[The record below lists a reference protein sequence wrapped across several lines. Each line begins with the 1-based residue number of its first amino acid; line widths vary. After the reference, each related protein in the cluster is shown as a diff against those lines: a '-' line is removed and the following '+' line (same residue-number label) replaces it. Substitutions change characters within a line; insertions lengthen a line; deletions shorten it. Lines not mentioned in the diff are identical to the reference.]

1 MEISEIIPHI
11 EVLIFASEKPLTSPD
26 IVELINN
33 TFGFL
38 EERISLDQVD
48 VAVNGIKEK
57 YDSEFYPFEVRES
70 GGGWQFLTKK
80 DYHQTIAQLNG
91 DKFLKRLSNAALET
105 LALIAYKQPI
115 TKGEI
120 ESIRGVNTD
129 YSIQKL
135 LEKELILISGR
146 SETMPGKPL
155 LYVTSKTFMDYFG
168 INSPEDLPKIKEVL
182 AEQLIEGTIIN
193 PEDFTDQNVANAS
206 EFEEESLIIDTE
218 TASNEDPIDELAAA
232 EDEALDTE
240 DDGNFNESDNFE
252 DYDEDAEEDGDDA
265 SEEDDENSEK
275 DPA

>member
-38 EERISLDQVD
+38 EERISIDQVD
-48 VAVNGIKEK
+48 AAVNGIKEK

-80 DYHQTIAQLNG
+80 DFHQTIAQLNG

-105 LALIAYKQPI
+105 LAIIAYKQPI

-146 SETMPGKPL
+146 SENMPGKPL

-168 INSPEDLPKIKEVL
+168 INSPEDLPKIREVL

-193 PEDFTDQNVANAS
+193 PEDFTDQNVAIA
-206 EFEEESLIIDTE
+206 TE
-218 TASNEDPIDELAAA
+218 TPSNEDPIDDLAAL
-232 EDEALDTE
+232 ENEAFDTE
-240 DDGNFNESDNFE
+240 DDGNFSESDNFE
-252 DYDEDAEEDGDDA
+252 EGDETSNEEA
-265 SEEDDENSEK
+265 SEDDENSDK

>member
-38 EERISLDQVD
+38 EERISTDQVD
-48 VAVNGIKEK
+48 AAVNGIKEK

-105 LALIAYKQPI
+105 LAIIAYKQPI

-120 ESIRGVNTD
+120 EKIRGVNSD
-129 YSIQKL
+129 YSVQKL
-135 LEKELILISGR
+135 LEKELIIIAGRDEKAPGHPLIY
-146 SETMPGKPL
+146 T
-155 LYVTSKTFMDYFG
+155 TSRTFMDYFG
-168 INSPEDLPKIKEVL
+168 INSTADLPKIREVL
-182 AEQLIEGTIIN
+182 AEQLVEGTMIN
-193 PEDFTDQNVANAS
+193 PEDFTSNQALPEQEETIDETTFEMSIVDSTDEDEMATEAITEEMLAQLTEEDSTDIINEEITTEELFEEKETKEEDKKENDANA
-206 EFEEESLIIDTE
+206 
-218 TASNEDPIDELAAA
+218 
-232 EDEALDTE
+232 
-240 DDGNFNESDNFE
+240 
-252 DYDEDAEEDGDDA
+252 
-265 SEEDDENSEK
+265 
-275 DPA
+275 

>member
-38 EERISLDQVD
+38 EERISTDQVD
-48 VAVNGIKEK
+48 AAVNGIKEK

-105 LALIAYKQPI
+105 LAIIAYKQPI

-146 SETMPGKPL
+146 SENMPGKPL

-218 TASNEDPIDELAAA
+218 TESNEDPIDELAAA

-240 DDGNFNESDNFE
+240 DDGNFSESDNFE
-252 DYDEDAEEDGDDA
+252 ASEEDANEDGDDA
-265 SEEDDENSEK
+265 SETDDENSDK

>member
-1 MEISEIIPHI
+1 MEISQIIPHI
-11 EVLIFASEKPLTSPD
+11 EVLIFASEKPLTSLD

-38 EERISLDQVD
+38 EERVTLDQVE
-48 VAVNGIKEK
+48 AAIQGICEK

-80 DYHQTIAQLNG
+80 DFHKTIAQLNG

-105 LALIAYKQPI
+105 LAIIAYKQPI

-120 ESIRGVNTD
+120 ESIRGVNSD

-146 SETMPGKPL
+146 NEQMPGKPL
-155 LYVTSKTFMDYFG
+155 VYATSKNFMDYFG

-182 AEQLIEGTIIN
+182 AEQIVEGTVIR
-193 PEDFTDQNVANAS
+193 PEDFTDQPVADETQPHEEPVIEGDTSLLTVN
-206 EFEEESLIIDTE
+206 EDGELIIQVDEEENNETTLAEDTAPPPADSE
-218 TASNEDPIDELAAA
+218 DHQDEEDP
-232 EDEALDTE
+232 
-240 DDGNFNESDNFE
+240 S
-252 DYDEDAEEDGDDA
+252 
-265 SEEDDENSEK
+265 SDENSK
-275 DPA
+275 

>member
-38 EERISLDQVD
+38 EERISTDQVD
-48 VAVNGIKEK
+48 AAVNGIKEK

-105 LALIAYKQPI
+105 LAIIAYKQPI

-206 EFEEESLIIDTE
+206 EFEEESLIIDTD
-218 TASNEDPIDELAAA
+218 TPSNEDPIDELAAA
-232 EDEALDTE
+232 EDEAVDTE
-240 DDGNFNESDNFE
+240 DDGNFSESDNFE
-252 DYDEDAEEDGDDA
+252 SEDDSEDE
-265 SEEDDENSEK
+265 SEEDDEEDNENSDK

>member
-38 EERISLDQVD
+38 EERISIDQVD
-48 VAVNGIKEK
+48 AAVNGIKEK
-57 YDSEFYPFEVRES
+57 YDSEFYPFEVKES

-80 DYHQTIAQLNG
+80 DFHQTIAQLNG

-105 LALIAYKQPI
+105 LAIIAYKQPI

-146 SETMPGKPL
+146 SENMPGKPL

-218 TASNEDPIDELAAA
+218 TESNEDPIDELAAA

-240 DDGNFNESDNFE
+240 DDGNFSESDNFE
-252 DYDEDAEEDGDDA
+252 ASEEDANEDGDDA
-265 SEEDDENSEK
+265 SETDDENSDK